1 MSSEKRRVKRGRKPI
16 ANNPNRFCRVCKCNL
31 QIKLGNCSQSCE
43 NLFKRSSR
51 EGSRGVILAT
61 LVEKVYSKPIA
72 RVQGLSEVVCK
83 PCGRKIRSLLALYES
98 VKLVVD
104 EASPANVTNVDDGAT
119 PPATPATGSSKRKAL
134 EVITPNRSSPS
145 NRKVGRASSPSI
157 KSKKSLQFSLKE
169 RENLAMVTAFNVDDL
184 NTVQGQSSDL
194 KVVIAYPNGN
204 VVIKNNLDSESKGI
218 IRNIALQQWKT
229 AVNLTFRH
237 KDLSKELLAKLE
249 NEVEREMRDYCR
261 SDSILKTT
269 DPDQLASLSNKVLC
283 KEVELN
289 CPLYSSVVKSACNA
303 NDKPENGTN
312 AVALATAVLVRCRN
326 PKMSALAYRIS
337 SLLFHSGV
345 SYRDATRLHHLGVCM
360 SPRMTIELHHKM
372 GANSDYK
379 AMVWK
384 REIEKNKVALLLLEE
399 VREKQLKRA
408 ADDMVVDVPLDVSKS
423 TLHSYH
429 NSSDDAISK
438 VESCIENVKSK
449 MGEINVNEDVLLAAL
464 RALKSEK
471 LPYYK

>member
-1 MSSEKRRVKRGRKPI
+1 M
-16 ANNPNRFCRVCKCNL
+16 
-31 QIKLGNCSQSCE
+31 
-43 NLFKRSSR
+43 
-51 EGSRGVILAT
+51 
-61 LVEKVYSKPIA
+61 
-72 RVQGLSEVVCK
+72 
-83 PCGRKIRSLLALYES
+83 
-98 VKLVVD
+98 
-104 EASPANVTNVDDGAT
+104 
-119 PPATPATGSSKRKAL
+119 
-134 EVITPNRSSPS
+134 
-145 NRKVGRASSPSI
+145 
-157 KSKKSLQFSLKE
+157 
-169 RENLAMVTAFNVDDL
+169 
-184 NTVQGQSSDL
+184 
-194 KVVIAYPNGN
+194 
-204 VVIKNNLDSESKGI
+204 IKNNLDSGSKGI

-249 NEVEREMRDYCR
+249 NEAESKMRDDCR
-261 SDSILKTT
+261 SDSIQMT
-269 DPDQLASLSNKVLC
+269 DPDQLALLSNKVLC

-289 CPLYSSVVKSACNA
+289 CPMYSSVVKSACNA
-303 NDKPENGTN
+303 NDKPENGTS
-312 AVALATAVLVRCRN
+312 AVALATAVLVRCKN

-379 AMVWK
+379 TVVWK

-408 ADDMVVDVPLDVSKS
+408 ADDMVVDVPVDVSKS
-423 TLHSYH
+423 TLHSYR

-438 VESCIENVKSK
+438 VESCIENVRSK
-449 MGEINVNEDVLLAAL
+449 MGEINVNEDILLAAL